1 MKRIVIVEDK
11 PWITSNAV
19 LRLKEENA
27 NEVRIIYYPNT
38 YGDASEKNELLD
50 GLKETTNVEIDT
62 VINQT
67 EFVNKM
73 EELYEKPD
81 VVFLMD
87 YDLEGDSTVPPEKR
101 INYRYAKLKE
111 YGEGRTVNSRK
122 IWFYTISGVFNL
134 EIITRNFPDNV
145 LHVDKYTEGQLTW
158 NVGEM
163 NHILR

>member
-1 MKRIVIVEDK
+1 MKRVVIVEDK
-11 PWITSNAV
+11 PWITSEAV

-27 NEVRIIYYPNT
+27 NEVRIIYCPNA
-38 YGDASEKNELLD
+38 YGDASEKSELLD
-50 GLKETTNVEIDT
+50 GLKEKTNVEIDT
-62 VINQT
+62 VKNHT
-67 EFVNKM
+67 EFVKKM

-87 YDLEGDSTVPPEKR
+87 YDLEGDSTVPPEER

-111 YGEGRTVNSRK
+111 YGEGQVVNSRK

-134 EIITRNFPDNV
+134 EIITRDFPDNV
-145 LHVDKYTEGQLTW
+145 LHVDRYTKGQLTW
-158 NVGEM
+158 NDGEI